1 MMVRRMARKIR
12 EPHFC
17 ALDPSGDQLD
27 RVGVRLRGV
36 CIILDRV
43 PRGFRHPADQGFEV
57 VCSGSLFGRGRG
69 LARQPIRQDLTHPIL
84 EAKAGLARGG
94 FRSAA
99 GLRVKVIE
107 LREDGSS
114 HGRACGCRISGR
126 QRAPGSR
133 CCRVGRVPWPGKRR
147 AGINEPTIHLR
158 RSVVKKPLRPRGSP
172 IWRSKDEPSFVP
184 FGHPERKAFFAPA

>member
-1 MMVRRMARKIR
+1 MVRRMACRIR

-17 ALDPSGDQLD
+17 ALDPSGDRLD

-36 CIILDRV
+36 CIIRDRV

-57 VCSGSLFGRGRG
+57 VCSGPLFGRGRG
-69 LARQPIRQDLTHPIL
+69 LARQPIRQDLTYPIL

-99 GLRVKVIE
+99 GLRVKVVE

-126 QRAPGSR
+126 QRAPSHAVAGSDAFH
-133 CCRVGRVPWPGKRR
+133 GPGKRR
-147 AGINEPTIHLR
+147 AGIRTGR
-158 RSVVKKPLRPRGSP
+158 R
-172 IWRSKDEPSFVP
+172 FT
-184 FGHPERKAFFAPA
+184 FGGAW